1 MKSETK
7 NQTQEWAYWVFDEL
21 ESLDGGSGLGTDYY
35 GPYPYNP
42 KGLKEATKVA
52 KALSQDGNKPP
63 EREARRRVQVMVG
76 DSKAEEGNNGPGWAS
91 NYDHQV
97 GCKGG
102 PCNCQCL
109 PEF

>member
-1 MKSETK
+1 MITGNK
-7 NQTQEWAYWVFDEL
+7 WAYWVFDGL

-35 GPYPYNP
+35 GSYPYTP

-52 KALSQDGNKPP
+52 KALSKDGNAPP
-63 EREARRRVQVMVG
+63 ESEARRRVQVMIG
-76 DSKAEEGNNGPGWAS
+76 DAKTEEGSEGPGFAS
-91 NYDHQV
+91 NYDHKE

-102 PCNCQCL
+102 PCSCPCL